1 MSDTRTN
8 NSIKNSSSSVIS
20 YLILTALS
28 FISQTFFIRT
38 LGKELLGLNGLFANI
53 LSMLSL
59 FELGVGSAIIF
70 NLYEPIAKNDIDEI
84 NSLMSFYKKAYNFI
98 AILILVIGLF
108 ILPFIPYIVEDTT
121 LNINLYL
128 AYLLSLFST
137 VSSYVL
143 SYKRSILYAY
153 QKIYVINIVHS
164 IYLILLNLIQIL
176 LLIYT
181 KNYYYYLIVKIV
193 CQLFENLILS
203 FIANKYYPFI
213 KNKAKELSKEKEKNI
228 FIKVKAMILHKI
240 GGILVF
246 STDNLIINKFLGL
259 IAVGIYSNY
268 NLIINSIN
276 NLVCKFVES
285 LIPSIG
291 NLIVKKD
298 SEKVYDIFKKTR
310 FINFWLSTF
319 TAVCLLLLLNPFI
332 KIWLGGDFLLSEIIV
347 LILIISY
354 FQKVERYTYST
365 FKNSAGIWETDK
377 YVPLLEALVNLIVS
391 VVLAYYIGLIGVFIG
406 TIISGLVIWLY
417 GYPKFIYVPLFKK
430 NYKSY
435 YLDIFKHFIVFILI
449 AIISLSFSK
458 ILAFNNIYIDFIIK
472 FLICAV
478 IPNILFYLFYR
489 KSNECKYLLNLI
501 KSLTKKIIPSRKNS

>member
-347 LILIISY
+347 LL
-354 FQKVERYTYST
+354 
-365 FKNSAGIWETDK
+365 
-377 YVPLLEALVNLIVS
+377 
-391 VVLAYYIGLIGVFIG
+391 
-406 TIISGLVIWLY
+406 
-417 GYPKFIYVPLFKK
+417 
-430 NYKSY
+430 
-435 YLDIFKHFIVFILI
+435 
-449 AIISLSFSK
+449 
-458 ILAFNNIYIDFIIK
+458 
-472 FLICAV
+472 
-478 IPNILFYLFYR
+478 
-489 KSNECKYLLNLI
+489 
-501 KSLTKKIIPSRKNS
+501 